1 MGHLESA
8 VMSLNVLMV
17 RGVSLVLSEHTFVQE
32 EEEGGSIPSRFCLCK
47 GRQHAQGVDET
58 QDSCLRPHH
67 EVGKVR
73 KEASFHLVE
82 KAFLKSVEAPHVAV
96 TVCCVSVVEILG
108 LQEKNHRKSG
118 CVLPVG
124 RPHPATPGGSLC
136 N

>member
-32 EEEGGSIPSRFCLCK
+32 EEEGGFNLAASVFLK

-73 KEASFHLVE
+73 K
-82 KAFLKSVEAPHVAV
+82 
-96 TVCCVSVVEILG
+96 
-108 LQEKNHRKSG
+108 
-118 CVLPVG
+118 
-124 RPHPATPGGSLC
+124 GSLIPSC
-136 N
+136 REGIFEKVIADYTWPSPSAVCQ